1 MGHYDGLLMET
12 EPFSLLIPVRR
23 EWIYSFERFNSQRLR
38 LTSVENILNDGGR
51 QEGKRKDPCDLRI
64 KDLFTLGDFLH

>member
-1 MGHYDGLLMET
+1 MET
-12 EPFSLLIPVRR
+12 EPFSLLIPVGR

-38 LTSVENILNDGGR
+38 LTAVKNILNDGGR
-51 QEGKRKDPCDLRI
+51 QEGKRKYPCDLRI